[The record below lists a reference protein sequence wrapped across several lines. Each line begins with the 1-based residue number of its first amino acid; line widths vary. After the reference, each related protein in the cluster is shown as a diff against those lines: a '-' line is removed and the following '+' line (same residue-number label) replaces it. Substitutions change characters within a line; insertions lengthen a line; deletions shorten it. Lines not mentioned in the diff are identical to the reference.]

1 LKHWNLAA
9 NDAKECIRLDP
20 TFVKGYYR
28 LAAAQVELQDH
39 DGAMATIR
47 QGLAIDANNPQLTKQ
62 LRIVQQQKKV
72 ALAKSTQLTTAS
84 PPALAGQVDAA
95 TALELQSLRSQYE
108 QTSRECQAVQA
119 SVFKSQREH
128 KMAQLTSQE
137 LDQLPDTS
145 NCYRSIGKIFL
156 RSSKGEMVDLLV
168 SRMESEKRNEADMM
182 RKKEYLERQSVSLRQ
197 NIEELL
203 TTASGSVSASA
214 E

>member
-1 LKHWNLAA
+1 MKHWNLAA

-39 DGAMATIR
+39 DAAMATIR

-72 ALAKSTQLTTAS
+72 ALAKLTQLATGPP

-137 LDQLPDTS
+137 LGQLPDTS

-156 RSSKGEMVDLLV
+156 QSSKGNMVDLLA
-168 SRMESEKRNEADMM
+168 SRMESEKKNEADMM
-182 RKKEYLERQSVSLRQ
+182 RKKEYLERQTVSLRQ

-203 TTASGSVSASA
+203 STASGSVSA